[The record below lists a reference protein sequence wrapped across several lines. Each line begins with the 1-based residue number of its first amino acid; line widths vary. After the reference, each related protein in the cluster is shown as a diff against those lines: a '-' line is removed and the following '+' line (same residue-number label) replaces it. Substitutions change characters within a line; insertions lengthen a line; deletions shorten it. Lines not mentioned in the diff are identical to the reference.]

1 MVGHIYGKIR
11 LQLDQDRPHV
21 FVKELQLYIDYLKNE
36 WEKLG
41 PEVNAKQAG
50 YLEKFKTNL
59 QKGTEYY
66 QSLIDQF
73 QVDTEEV
80 IQNMKTQLYEAL
92 SQLEKLQPALM
103 ESK

>member
-1 MVGHIYGKIR
+1 MQRI
-11 LQLDQDRPHV
+11 
-21 FVKELQLYIDYLKNE
+21 N
-36 WEKLG
+36 
-41 PEVNAKQAG
+41 
-50 YLEKFKTNL
+50 
-59 QKGTEYY
+59 